1 MGTNVCNLSLES
13 RSLSLSLSL
22 CGRRA
27 AAAATY
33 LVPDELVQASVNA
46 DIARSH
52 GLLSELLDLSDGLGG
67 LLLEGA
73 VGRKIDRVRGSHQQL
88 LLQEDGQKRA
98 PPPTQETNA
107 RPLAH
112 HIHYASGEEGEGS

>member
-1 MGTNVCNLSLES
+1 
-13 RSLSLSLSL
+13 
-22 CGRRA
+22 
-27 AAAATY
+27 
-33 LVPDELVQASVNA
+33 VPDELVQASVNA